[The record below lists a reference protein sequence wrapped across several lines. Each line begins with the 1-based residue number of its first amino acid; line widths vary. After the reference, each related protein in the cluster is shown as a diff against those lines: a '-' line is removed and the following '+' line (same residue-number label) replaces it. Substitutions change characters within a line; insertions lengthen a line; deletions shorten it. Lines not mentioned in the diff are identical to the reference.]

1 MSPRL
6 FLLRV
11 IEPGL
16 ALLPT
21 YMVCNQ
27 SRVALMAIAG
37 QESNWAARQQVG
49 GPAVGYWQFE
59 ESGITEVIAKQ
70 GHLVQVVLG
79 TLDIP
84 ILDLPVPA
92 AHAAIQY
99 NDPLACAFARLLLW
113 SDPEPLPAIGD
124 TATCWQYYER
134 LWRPGKPDV
143 TRWAPAYAMA
153 VSTVAS
159 G

>member
-1 MSPRL
+1 VSPRL

-27 SRVALMAIAG
+27 ARVLLMTIAG
-37 QESNWAARQQVG
+37 QESNWAARQQES
-49 GPAVGYWQFE
+49 GPALGYWQFE
-59 ESGITEVIAKQ
+59 REGVNA
-70 GHLVQVVLG
+70 VVLG
-79 TLDIP
+79 QSVHVQAALATMDLDVAQIM
-84 ILDLPVPA
+84 
-92 AHAAIQY
+92 AAIQY
-99 NDPLACAFARLLLW
+99 NDPIACVIARLLLW
-113 SDPEPLPAIGD
+113 SDPAPLPAIGNSD
-124 TATCWQYYER
+124 DGWRYYTR
-134 LWRPGKPDV
+134 LWRPGRPDG
-143 TRWAPAYAMA
+143 TRWPPAYAMA